1 MTVVPQSLSSR
12 LRVWRTD
19 LDARTDSIDR
29 GVLSAAELARASRFI
44 HETDRQRYLAAR
56 HALRQLLGAIVGR
69 DPAALA
75 FVVDPFGK
83 PRLQDAGTLE
93 FNVSHSAGEC
103 LIAICDGQC
112 VGVDIEVSKRMR
124 DADALARRHFTAAEQ
139 AELARCEGDERT
151 RAFLACWTRKEACLK
166 ALGIGLSLPPARI
179 EVGCATTPR
188 TVHVTVADEP
198 RTLELASL
206 ALDPETVGAIAL
218 EARTRT

>member
-29 GVLSAAELARASRFI
+29 SVLSADELARAGRFL
-44 HETDRQRYLAAR
+44 HETDRRRYLAAR

-75 FVVDPFGK
+75 FVVDRFGK
-83 PRLQDAGTLE
+83 PRLQGAGTLE
-93 FNVSHSAGEC
+93 FNVSHSAGDC
-103 LIAICDGQC
+103 LIAICDGQS

-188 TVHVTVADEP
+188 TVHVTVEDEP
-198 RTLELASL
+198 RALELASL